1 MIVVSK
7 GRPELLHDH
16 RRLYGQPTSGPDG
29 GTVGRVPSQG
39 PGCHRPRLGTFAGAM
54 PDPGQARY
62 GRLGTTRR
70 ERDPA
75 GHHRVLACGLPPSV
89 VRRSLPQAAVSALRW
104 AGAAAGTYG

>member
-1 MIVVSK
+1 
-7 GRPELLHDH
+7 
-16 RRLYGQPTSGPDG
+16 
-29 GTVGRVPSQG
+29 
-39 PGCHRPRLGTFAGAM
+39 M

-104 AGAAAGTYG
+104 AGAAAGTYGVVDESFCYGAVVGGTSYVG